1 MRAKDKDKETEQRRA
16 VVNRV
21 VEDFIVSGRWTLV
34 RHQRSWRPPT
44 DVYETDTCVVLKV
57 EIAGMKEEDFHIVF
71 SEGNL
76 TISGVRRDPAS
87 KLAYQ
92 QMEIRYGD
100 FATQVYLPWSV
111 VEGEIEPTY
120 QDGFLSVVLPKAKQ
134 ERIEITRGEEEK

>member
-1 MRAKDKDKETEQRRA
+1 MRSKDKETERRRS
-16 VVNRV
+16 VMNRT

-44 DVYETDTCVVLKV
+44 DVYETDTCVVVRV
-57 EIAGMKEEDFHIVF
+57 EIAGMKEEDFHIGF

-76 TISGVRRDPAS
+76 TISGVRRDPVA

-92 QMEIRYGD
+92 QMEIRYGE

-111 VEGEIEPTY
+111 AEEEIEASY
-120 QDGFLSVVLPKAKQ
+120 EDGFLSVRLPKVKQ
-134 ERIEITRGEEEK
+134 QRIDVTVEEEER

>member
-1 MRAKDKDKETEQRRA
+1 MKLKDKETERGRS
-16 VVNRV
+16 VTNRV

-44 DVYETDTCVVLKV
+44 DVYETDTCVVVRV

-76 TISGVRRDPAS
+76 TLSGVRRDPAS

-92 QMEIRYGD
+92 QMEIRYGE
-100 FATQVYLPWSV
+100 FVTQVYLPWLV
-111 VEGEIEPTY
+111 AEEKIEASY
-120 QDGFLSVVLPKAKQ
+120 EDGFLSVVLPKAKQ
-134 ERIEITRGEEEK
+134 QRIDVTVEEEER